1 MFWIIA
7 VAAILQG
14 PAVSWA
20 ETDLMARAD
29 AAHRALEASHR
40 YMEGWLEYR
49 DSETGL
55 IPQRLDSPLWTPE
68 NSAAD
73 HYAFMVITAYFTD
86 EEWLAGTV
94 REILDAEMRLTT
106 RLGSLPDTLDLT
118 TRTYSRD
125 EVDLERLLFGAS
137 EYCKDGLL
145 PITELM
151 GRTPWT
157 DRMATMARDIA
168 ANSPV
173 ETQWGRLPAGGAEV
187 NGEMLQVFSRLH
199 GVTGDPTYL
208 DAAVAIGDAYFLGV
222 LPANGGIP
230 CHLWD
235 FDTMTAVNPA
245 LSLIDHGSE
254 IIGGLS
260 EVYAAAVAHRPDK
273 AAQWRSPFL
282 RMLDT
287 VLERSLNQRGI
298 LSMAPEGEGGVPDT
312 WGYVYNAYYTAYL
325 LTGEER
331 YRAAVLDALEAATH
345 YREWGGADAFAD
357 CEEGALVLLNREPR
371 AETFAWLADLLESH
385 YAHQREDGIIEG
397 WYGDGNSARTWLMW
411 AMYNTGGTRLF
422 PWRSDV
428 RWGALWDESL
438 LTLLAT
444 AEKPWSGRLFFDRP
458 RHRDHMGLSLNYP
471 RLNEWPE
478 WWPVDSGA
486 LYRVEMDGESRVL
499 PGYRLI
505 EGLPVG
511 LRAGEPLRVTVRRTS
526 DYPHG
531 VPAIALEGPAYIN
544 LHDGQRT
551 ARLTCRNLTEGPIT
565 ANLTATAGTLAAD
578 EVSLPP
584 SGEVSIE
591 WTLPGDAERRQTVVA
606 SPTDGGMSARA
617 SLRVIDQP
625 GLVAFID
632 FPRPEQYADEGYWW
646 LGRGPISA
654 EVDLGNEREVAV
666 LLRWGAKNDQRHA
679 RLTLGDASADLAHG
693 GYDGFEWLEVPLVL
707 PEGRRRVTLT
717 IERAP
722 DGPVA
727 FLADLLIVAR

>member
-29 AAHRALEASHR
+29 AAHRALEASYR

-222 LPANGGIP
+222 HPLLVAARALAYSHEPPFDRGYHFLKG
-230 CHLWD
+230 WFSD
-235 FDTMTAVNPA
+235 FARGAERCPDPDVRRQYGT
-245 LSLIDHGSE
+245 
-254 IIGGLS
+254 
-260 EVYAAAVAHRPDK
+260 AHR
-273 AAQWRSPFL
+273 
-282 RMLDT
+282 
-287 VLERSLNQRGI
+287 
-298 LSMAPEGEGGVPDT
+298 
-312 WGYVYNAYYTAYL
+312 
-325 LTGEER
+325 
-331 YRAAVLDALEAATH
+331 
-345 YREWGGADAFAD
+345 
-357 CEEGALVLLNREPR
+357 
-371 AETFAWLADLLESH
+371 
-385 YAHQREDGIIEG
+385 
-397 WYGDGNSARTWLMW
+397 
-411 AMYNTGGTRLF
+411 
-422 PWRSDV
+422 
-428 RWGALWDESL
+428 
-438 LTLLAT
+438 
-444 AEKPWSGRLFFDRP
+444 
-458 RHRDHMGLSLNYP
+458 
-471 RLNEWPE
+471 
-478 WWPVDSGA
+478 
-486 LYRVEMDGESRVL
+486 
-499 PGYRLI
+499 
-505 EGLPVG
+505 
-511 LRAGEPLRVTVRRTS
+511 
-526 DYPHG
+526 
-531 VPAIALEGPAYIN
+531 
-544 LHDGQRT
+544 
-551 ARLTCRNLTEGPIT
+551 
-565 ANLTATAGTLAAD
+565 
-578 EVSLPP
+578 
-584 SGEVSIE
+584 
-591 WTLPGDAERRQTVVA
+591 
-606 SPTDGGMSARA
+606 
-617 SLRVIDQP
+617 
-625 GLVAFID
+625 
-632 FPRPEQYADEGYWW
+632 
-646 LGRGPISA
+646 LG
-654 EVDLGNEREVAV
+654 
-666 LLRWGAKNDQRHA
+666 
-679 RLTLGDASADLAHG
+679 
-693 GYDGFEWLEVPLVL
+693 
-707 PEGRRRVTLT
+707 
-717 IERAP
+717 
-722 DGPVA
+722 
-727 FLADLLIVAR
+727 